1 MISKMAI
8 KKCSVCGKEFKC
20 SPSGRKSTCSPDC
33 YAKARQIKMESR
45 YIGKRYG
52 HLIINAV
59 CRENGKTWAMCLC
72 DCGNTQRIDVQ
83 ALQHG
88 QKACS
93 RDCPYCKTGYKTP
106 PAHVRKAILYSLN
119 AVREDLM
126 AAELY
131 AQIQSGLI
139 SPDSTVDIER
149 DGYDRIIDW
158 RNSNNKISIS
168 YQMEDGGEIQSLDTL
183 RFGEQMKA
191 KDALQEMYLR
201 MPYLLEDEIA
211 ELYPDD

>member
-1 MISKMAI
+1 MAI

>member
-106 PAHVRKAILYSLN
+106 PADYVEGTNLKKILSKPIKSNKSGVPGVCWVESRKRWQVSIRFKGQRKTIGWYADKTDAIKARKA
-119 AVREDLM
+119 
-126 AAELY
+126 AEVKYFEPVLKKH
-131 AQIQSGLI
+131 GKL
-139 SPDSTVDIER
+139 
-149 DGYDRIIDW
+149 
-158 RNSNNKISIS
+158 
-168 YQMEDGGEIQSLDTL
+168 
-183 RFGEQMKA
+183 
-191 KDALQEMYLR
+191 
-201 MPYLLEDEIA
+201 
-211 ELYPDD
+211 